1 MNTIKSLLFAGLA
14 GCCLMAALASCA
26 NQPTSYTI
34 NGTVEGLED
43 GTVVTLVPLTHAKE
57 DPIGETTVQG
67 GKFLLTGEATDTM
80 VVGLIVKDSYGSG
93 RFVLDNRNITVAG
106 KVEKTKAWDGTDQ
119 YNWNIKVEGS
129 PLTDRFLELY
139 AERDKLDQL
148 YQDYHEQY
156 KELFE
161 KAQQLPRDKVKEF
174 MESDE
179 FKPAAEAEKNFF
191 ETVDK
196 TLNGIVLDNKDTF
209 WGPLM
214 ATLFMSYFSSEQG
227 ELYNQF
233 SDAAKNSYYGR
244 KMKEEIW
251 PVGQVG
257 EQAKEF
263 RVTGDDGKELTLSQ
277 LLEGKKYVLLDF
289 WASWCGP
296 CRKEIPNVK
305 AQYAKYKDMGFS
317 VIGISI
323 DKDEKA
329 WKKAVTEEKLEWP
342 NFCSPAVADLYKVKA
357 VPTVYLLDAQGNI
370 VAEGDECRGD
380 GLAAKL
386 AELFAK

>member
-1 MNTIKSLLFAGLA
+1 MKTIKSLFFAGVM
-14 GCCLMAALASCA
+14 GCFLTTALSCA
-26 NQPTSYTI
+26 TNSKGFVI
-34 NGTVEGLED
+34 NAVIEGLPD
-43 GTVVTLVPLTHAKE
+43 STLVQLVPMTHDKE
-57 DPIGETTVQG
+57 EAIAEAVAIG
-67 GKFLLTGEATDTM
+67 GKFQMTGEVTDTM
-80 VVGLIVKDSYGSG
+80 VVGLMVKDSYGTL
-93 RFVLDNRNITVAG
+93 RFILENVETTING
-106 KVEKTKAWDGTDQ
+106 KVSVKNAWDGTPSYEWDAT
-119 YNWNIKVEGS
+119 VEGS
-129 PLTDRFLELY
+129 PLSKKLKEFQTRRDELDGLYEKMHVENKDAYEKMQSLKGAELEAFKKTEAY
-139 AERDKLDQL
+139 DKLMAD
-148 YQDYHEQY
+148 
-156 KELFE
+156 E
-161 KAQQLPRDKVKEF
+161 KK
-174 MESDE
+174 
-179 FKPAAEAEKNFF
+179 FF
-191 ETVDK
+191 NTVNET
-196 TLNGIVLDNKDTF
+196 LGGMINDNKDTF
-209 WGPLM
+209 WGPLLAM
-214 ATLFMSYFSSEQG
+214 QFYNFFNSSNADMF
-227 ELYNQF
+227 NQF
-233 SDAAKNSYYGR
+233 SETAKNSFYGR
-244 KMKEEIW
+244 KIKEEIW

-263 RVTGDDGKELTLSQ
+263 RVTGDDGKELTLPQ

-329 WKKAVTEEKLEWP
+329 WKKAVTEEQLEWP

-370 VAEGDECRGD
+370 VAQGDECRGD